1 MTLPRSLSDF
11 EGKWSLNRTIHDTRA
26 GQVVQAEGQA
36 VLRPVDQ
43 GLIYDED
50 VTLRIPGQAEMK
62 GTRRYLW
69 QESGDRIAVLFDDER
84 YFHALKLGQAQSRD
98 HHDCPPD
105 SYDAVYDFS
114 GWPIWSVSW
123 TVSGPRKTYE
133 MKTEF
138 RPR

>member
-11 EGKWSLNRTIHDTRA
+11 EGKWSLTRTIHDARA

-36 VLRPVDQ
+36 VLRPVEQ

-69 QESGDRIAVLFDDER
+69 QESGDELRSI
-84 YFHALKLGQAQSRD
+84 SMT
-98 HHDCPPD
+98 
-105 SYDAVYDFS
+105 S
-114 GWPIWSVSW
+114 GIF
-123 TVSGPRKTYE
+123 
-133 MKTEF
+133 MH
-138 RPR
+138 